1 MGERGRFDRLLDL
14 PRRLRE
20 TRQRDELALVII
32 PKLVGLVESNG
43 VDIYDPSEELP
54 LKSRPIRHRNLI
66 FLGEDERKR
75 KYLASL
81 TSYNGKTFLQIA
93 DYVIE
98 QGEERAIVFQG
109 MSLKASQKCRKFG
122 DLRVFDCRQIALSER
137 EQICLMEETA
147 KAQVDQEATQMLSGY
162 TS

>member
-54 LKSRPIRHRNLI
+54 LESRSIRHRNLM
-66 FLGEDERKR
+66 FLGEDKR
-75 KYLASL
+75 RYVVSL
-81 TSYNGKTFLQIA
+81 SRYNGKTFLQIA